1 VTVGLLGG
9 AFDPPHNGHLRLASE
24 AMRHF
29 GLERLLVVPTGNPP
43 HKRVETD
50 AETRYLL
57 AEAAFA
63 HLPGVELSRYEL
75 DREGPSYTV
84 DTARWAAERYGDD
97 AIFLVGADE
106 FGDFPAWREPDEI
119 LDAVRLGVASRPGFP
134 RERLEAVLRR
144 LRRPERVE
152 LFEIQPL
159 PIESRDLRAR
169 AARGESIAPF
179 VPPAVARL
187 IAERGLYGVDTPP
200 ARGATL

>member
-9 AFDPPHNGHLRLASE
+9 AFDPPHNGHLALAG
-24 AMRHF
+24 AALGQFDLDR
-29 GLERLLVVPTGNPP
+29 LVVIPTGDPP
-43 HKRVETD
+43 HKGVETD
-50 AETRYLL
+50 AETRFRL

-63 HLPGVELSRYEL
+63 GLPGVEVSRHEL
-75 DREGPSYTV
+75 DRMGPSYTV
-84 DTARWAAERYGDD
+84 DTARWAAKRYGD

-106 FGDFPAWREPDEI
+106 FCDFLSWRGPDEI

-134 RERLEAVLRR
+134 QERLDTVLRG

-152 LFEIQPL
+152 FFVIEPL

-169 AARGESIAPF
+169 VGRGESISGL

-187 IAERGLYGVDTPP
+187 VEEGGLY
-200 ARGATL
+200 RG